1 MRRRVMVL
9 ALAAASLMAAC
20 TTAPVVVDPSAALA
34 AAKTRGDHLRLAEHF
49 DSKAK
54 AYDTEAAE
62 HARLAVQYQSGL
74 GTAGRAERGAAMAA
88 HCRQLQTQFTSAAE
102 QARALAQA
110 HRDMANATS
119 S

>member
-1 MRRRVMVL
+1 MRRMVMLL
-9 ALAAASLMAAC
+9 ALAAVGFLAAC
-20 TTAPVVVDPSAALA
+20 TTAPAVIDVPAALA

-49 DSKAK
+49 DNKVK
-54 AYDTEAAE
+54 AYEAEAAE

-110 HRDMANATS
+110 HRDVANATS
-119 S
+119 Y